1 VSGATPPALAPAQAT
16 AALWALALA
25 YFTMGTSSIAVVGL
39 VSNMA
44 ADLRVSKPDVAV
56 LITVF
61 AITFALA
68 APLLQVAAGSLARR
82 TLLLGGLVVMAAGC
96 ALSALAPTYGGVVA
110 ARVLMAL
117 GAAAVGPV
125 ASSLGAAGLVP
136 PERQGQ
142 ALAVVFGGMTLASVL
157 GLPFTAWLGA
167 QLGWRA
173 MFGGLAVLGLVT
185 AVTIALLVG
194 DRRAAPRISLASFG
208 QVLRQR
214 AAAWAIG
221 MSVCHMAAQFSL
233 FALVAPFLQERF
245 SLPAAQVSLAL
256 LVGGMSGVA
265 GNLLAGRI
273 GDRLGAARSLQLTVI
288 GMACASAALLL
299 LPGVAW
305 LGIAAYA
312 AWSLA
317 GMGFYA
323 PQQKRLIG
331 LAPDLRNLLLAMN
344 ASALYIGMSLGA
356 AAGSR
361 AWDALGAW
369 SLPAVALVF
378 IGCSLATF
386 VLSRRA
392 EQAAGGTVS
401 G

>member
-1 VSGATPPALAPAQAT
+1 MSGATPPALAPAQAT

-125 ASSLGAAGLVP
+125 ASSLGAGLVP

-157 GLPFTAWLGA
+157 GLPFTA
-167 QLGWRA
+167 
-173 MFGGLAVLGLVT
+173 
-185 AVTIALLVG
+185 
-194 DRRAAPRISLASFG
+194 
-208 QVLRQR
+208 
-214 AAAWAIG
+214 
-221 MSVCHMAAQFSL
+221 
-233 FALVAPFLQERF
+233 
-245 SLPAAQVSLAL
+245 
-256 LVGGMSGVA
+256 
-265 GNLLAGRI
+265 
-273 GDRLGAARSLQLTVI
+273 
-288 GMACASAALLL
+288 
-299 LPGVAW
+299 
-305 LGIAAYA
+305 
-312 AWSLA
+312 
-317 GMGFYA
+317 
-323 PQQKRLIG
+323 
-331 LAPDLRNLLLAMN
+331 
-344 ASALYIGMSLGA
+344 
-356 AAGSR
+356 
-361 AWDALGAW
+361 
-369 SLPAVALVF
+369 
-378 IGCSLATF
+378 
-386 VLSRRA
+386 
-392 EQAAGGTVS
+392 
-401 G
+401 